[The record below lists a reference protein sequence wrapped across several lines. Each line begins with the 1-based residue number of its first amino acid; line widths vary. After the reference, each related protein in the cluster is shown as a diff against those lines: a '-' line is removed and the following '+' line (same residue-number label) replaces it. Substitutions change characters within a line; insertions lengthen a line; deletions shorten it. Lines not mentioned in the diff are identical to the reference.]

1 MNKNY
6 NIEMLKIVIYVIKN
20 LHKKIIKLEIMIILL
35 DNIVD
40 QLTHNVI
47 VNINKSLKMYKY
59 SFIMLKVMIIIY
71 YFNILMNLL
80 IMKMLIKILKFY
92 LKIVNNI

>member
-1 MNKNY
+1 MNKDY
-6 NIEMLKIVIYVIKN
+6 NIKMLKNVIYVIKN

-35 DNIVD
+35 DNIEV
-40 QLTHNVI
+40 QLIHNVI
-47 VNINKSLKMYKY
+47 VNINKSLKMFKY

-80 IMKMLIKILKFY
+80 IMIMLIKILKFY
-92 LKIVNNI
+92 QKIVNNI